1 MRNKVVNVLASAL
14 LAGLAWAQDR
24 GVITGTVLDEHG
36 SPVVK
41 AKALITEK
49 GSILREK
56 ARQYTFEVHTDANKI
71 EIKRA
76 VEAIFKVK
84 VENVRTQMMHGK
96 VKRLGRSVGRRPDW
110 KRAVVTLAPEQ
121 TIELFDQV

>member
-1 MRNKVVNVLASAL
+1 MRDAR
-14 LAGLAWAQDR
+14 Q
-24 GVITGTVLDEHG
+24 I
-36 SPVVK
+36 VK
-41 AKALITEK
+41 RALITEK
-49 GSILREK
+49 GSILREQTG
-56 ARQYTFEVHTDANKI
+56 QYTFEVDANANKI

-84 VENVRTQMMHGK
+84 VTTVRTQNMHGK

-110 KRAVVTLAPEQ
+110 KRAIVTLAADQ